1 MKILYIT
8 KSEKRVREFK
18 DILKKNKDAIVT
30 IDSLFDLEYDVL
42 LNIPTRDM
50 EANVKK
56 LVTTIWKKEKDNYD
70 YIIADEYGLFSDFAP
85 NILGVDSDTWWPGTQ
100 RNKNEALVN
109 LFTGI
114 KDREIYYKAVFA
126 AIDKSGKVIVSTGY
140 LYGYLARKVKE
151 YNGEGYD
158 SVFITKD
165 GKHLSYYS
173 QEEITDMSA
182 RTAAIKQLVEKMV

>member
-8 KSEKRVREFK
+8 RSEKRVREFK
-18 DILKKNKDAIVT
+18 EIIKKHKDAIVT

-42 LNIPTRDM
+42 LNTPTRDM
-50 EANVKK
+50 ESNVKK
-56 LVTTIWKKEKDNYD
+56 LVSAIWKKEKDNYD
-70 YIIADEYGLFSDFAP
+70 YVIADGYGLFSDFAP

-109 LFTGI
+109 LFSGV
-114 KDREIYYKAVFA
+114 KDREIYYKSVFA
-126 AIDKSGKVIVSTGY
+126 AIDKAGKVIVSTGY

-165 GKHLSYYS
+165 GKFLSYYS
-173 QEEITDMSA
+173 QEEISQMSA
-182 RTAAIKQLVEKMV
+182 RTAAIEQLVVKLD

>member
-8 KSEKRVREFK
+8 KSEKKVREFK
-18 DILKKNKDAIVT
+18 EILKKHIDAIVT

-42 LNIPTRDM
+42 LNVPTRDM

-56 LVTTIWKKEKDNYD
+56 IVSAIWKKEKENYD
-70 YIIADEYGLFSDFAP
+70 YVIADGYGLFSDYAP

-100 RNKNEALVN
+100 RDKNEALVN
-109 LFTGI
+109 LFLGV
-114 KDREIYYKAVFA
+114 KDREIYYKSVFA
-126 AIDKSGKVIVSTGY
+126 ACDRNGKIIVSTGY

-151 YNGEGYD
+151 KNGEGYD

-165 GKHLSYYS
+165 GRHLSYYS
-173 QEEITDMSA
+173 QEEINAMSA
-182 RTAAIKQLVEKMV
+182 RNAAIEQLISKMN

>member
-8 KSEKRVREFK
+8 RSEKRVREFK
-18 DILKKNKDAIVT
+18 EIIKKHKDAIIT

-42 LNIPTRDM
+42 LNTPTRDM
-50 EANVKK
+50 ESNVKK
-56 LVTTIWKKEKDNYD
+56 LTSAIWKKEKDNYD
-70 YIIADEYGLFSDFAP
+70 YVVADGYGLFSDFAP
-85 NILGVDSDTWWPGTQ
+85 NILGVDSDSWWPGTQ

-109 LFTGI
+109 LFSGV
-114 KDREIYYKAVFA
+114 KDREVYYKSVFT
-126 AIDKSGKVIVSTGY
+126 AIDKTGKVIVSTGY

-165 GKHLSYYS
+165 GKFLSYYS
-173 QEEITDMSA
+173 QEEINAMSA
-182 RTAAIKQLVEKMV
+182 RTAAIEQLVSKLD

>member
-18 DILKKNKDAIVT
+18 EILKKHKDSIVT
-30 IDSLFDLEYDVL
+30 IDSLFDLEYDVI
-42 LNIPTRDM
+42 LNAQTREM

-56 LVTTIWKKEKDNYD
+56 LVSVIWKKEKDNYD
-70 YIIADEYGLFSDFAP
+70 YIVADRYGLYSEFAS

-100 RNKNEALVN
+100 RDKNEALVN
-109 LFTGI
+109 LFSGV
-114 KDREIYYKAVFA
+114 KDRGIYYKSVFA
-126 AIDKSGKVIVSTGY
+126 VCDKAGEVIVSTGY

-151 YNGEGYD
+151 KNGEGYD

-165 GKHLSYYS
+165 GKYLSYYT
-173 QEEITDMSA
+173 QEEINEMSA
-182 RTAAIKQLVEKMV
+182 RTTAIEQLVSKMN

>member
-8 KSEKRVREFK
+8 KSEKKVREFK
-18 DILKKNKDAIVT
+18 DILKRHVDSVIT

-42 LNIPTRDM
+42 FSNPTKDM
-50 EANVKK
+50 EANAKK

-70 YIIADEYGLFSDFAP
+70 FIIADNYGLFSEYAP
-85 NILGVDSDTWWPGTQ
+85 NILGIESDSWWPGTQ

-109 LFTGI
+109 LFIGVR
-114 KDREIYYKAVFA
+114 DREIYYKSVFA
-126 AIDKSGKVIVSTGY
+126 ACDKTGKVIVSTGY

-151 YNGEGYD
+151 KNGEGYD

-165 GKHLSYYS
+165 GKYLSHYTP
-173 QEEITDMSA
+173 EEIASLSA
-182 RTAAIKQLVEKMV
+182 KNAAIEQLISKMI